1 MDGRQQEEE
10 QMTEDARSA
19 GRLIDDVLAAID
31 PAEVRD
37 LALALGRIDSPSGA
51 EHAVSDYLVDWCADA
66 GLAPRR
72 VRALPE
78 LAANVVARLPGSGGG
93 TSLLFNS
100 HMDTAV
106 APGDTTY
113 FREPDRP
120 EFHTAWQESG
130 ELVGAGVVNDK
141 GPMACWLVA
150 AAALRRRGVA
160 LPGDLVLTMVTG
172 EIGHEPV
179 EEFCGPPYHGKDY
192 GTRFVATHGGGLAD
206 YVVVAETTSFAPIWV
221 EPGKAF
227 FRIAVHGRDRG
238 IYTPYLQRPYPP
250 AAHPNAIVRAGVLIP
265 LLEDWA
271 YSYQQRSTSTSEA
284 GEVVPKV
291 NIGAVRAGHPTQPI
305 LSPVTC
311 SLYLDVRLPPE
322 ETPLSVQDELRA
334 LLAAAGLEGEVECY
348 LFRRGYEAVGSE
360 PLVEGLRAATR
371 AERGDDVGRPGH
383 TPSSMWR
390 DLNVYNELGMPAVTF
405 GPGQGTG
412 AGNVSIAVDDLVSC
426 ARIFARTALEICS
439 TPRAGAR
446 RPGRTLS
453 AGSAS

>member
-1 MDGRQQEEE
+1 MNQAEDVDGRLLDE
-10 QMTEDARSA
+10 
-19 GRLIDDVLAAID
+19 VLAAID
-31 PAEVRD
+31 PADVRD
-37 LALALGRIDSPSGA
+37 LALALGGVDSPSGE
-51 EHAVSDYLVDWCADA
+51 EHAVSDYLVEWCADA

-78 LAANVVARLPGSGGG
+78 LAANVVARLPGTGGG
-93 TSLLFNS
+93 MSLLFNS

-120 EFHTAWQESG
+120 EFHTAWEESG
-130 ELVGAGVVNDK
+130 ELVGVGVVNDK

-150 AAALRRRGVA
+150 AAALRRRGMA

-192 GTRFVATHGGGLAD
+192 GTRFVATHGGGQAD
-206 YVVVAETTSFAPIWV
+206 YVVVAETTSFVPVWV

-227 FRIAVHGRDRG
+227 FRITVRGRDRG
-238 IYTPYLQRPYPP
+238 IYTPYLQRPYAPVV
-250 AAHPNAIVRAGVLIP
+250 HPNAIVRAGALIP

-271 YSYQQRSTSTSEA
+271 LDYQQRAGTSSPA

-305 LSPVTC
+305 LTPVTC
-311 SLYLDVRLPPE
+311 SLYLDVRLPPG
-322 ETPLSVQDELRA
+322 ETPLAVQEELRA
-334 LLAAAGLEGEVECY
+334 LLSAAALDGEIECY
-348 LFRRGYEAVGSE
+348 LFRRGYEAVGCE
-360 PLVEGLRAATR
+360 PLVDVLRTSTQ
-371 AERGDDVGRPGH
+371 AERGQPAPALSGH
-383 TPSSMWR
+383 TASSMWR
-390 DLNVYNELGMPAVTF
+390 DLNVFNEMGMPAVTF

-412 AGNVSIAVDDLVSC
+412 AGNVSIAVTDLVDC
-426 ARIFARTALEICS
+426 ARIFARTALSICS
-439 TPRAGAR
+439 TPRGSGR
-446 RPGRTLS
+446 RSTPGPS
-453 AGSAS
+453 VA